1 MEFYVQVRR
10 DKMEEGDQK
19 CTVTNKEI
27 ISSREE
33 SLGFLFHPFLDLLA
47 AWPDPPKT
55 VCRILK
61 GAT

>member
-1 MEFYVQVRR
+1 
-10 DKMEEGDQK
+10 MEEGDQK

-33 SLGFLFHPFLDLLA
+33 SLGVLFHPFLDLLA